1 MNDMPDPVPTDVRM
15 LMAAAN
21 ATPQDST
28 AAARPV
34 VANPY
39 LRGRVIEPPAPPRQA
54 TIGTSGNIVVPPLK
68 IPTKCKERTRH
79 GGARKNSGRKIVSQ
93 MHETKTATF
102 RSLLRPILLKCHPDS
117 KNNTTRSCLTQKLII
132 WRVMQSS
139 VTQKEGRTWL
149 ARFVVRFVLLYL
161 QLLAVVN
168 PRQIRGIF
176 KRPPRRGRF
185 VCGTATHCD
194 STHHATFGR

>member
-54 TIGTSGNIVVPPLK
+54 TIGTSGNIVVPPLN
-68 IPTKCKERTRH
+68 IPTKFKERTQH
-79 GGARKNSGRKIVSQ
+79 GCTKKDSRRRIVIQ
-93 MHETKTATF
+93 MHQTKTATF
-102 RSLLRPILLKCHPDS
+102 RSLLRPILLKCHPD
-117 KNNTTRSCLTQKLII
+117 T
-132 WRVMQSS
+132 S
-139 VTQKEGRTWL
+139 VPS
-149 ARFVVRFVLLYL
+149 ARGTHF
-161 QLLAVVN
+161 QAV
-168 PRQIRGIF
+168 
-176 KRPPRRGRF
+176 
-185 VCGTATHCD
+185 
-194 STHHATFGR
+194 